1 MAHPHLPRGLFL
13 AVMDRRR
20 QLQEQLFHA
29 MKQPGKSTA
38 DALAELASG
47 AYTDRSGSMAMG
59 LLTLKFFL
67 YPARHPLLRA
77 ELAELFEATD
87 AISPTPSN
95 TSVTARNDLRSAQPS
110 SRALPRDAPY
120 VSRTHHDAD
129 IR

>member
-38 DALAELASG
+38 DAPAELASG

-59 LLTLKFFL
+59 VV
-67 YPARHPLLRA
+67 
-77 ELAELFEATD
+77 D
-87 AISPTPSN
+87 A
-95 TSVTARNDLRSAQPS
+95 
-110 SRALPRDAPY
+110 
-120 VSRTHHDAD
+120 
-129 IR
+129 